1 MIKFE
6 VDNAVMKDITDPDFE
21 DNEESNFGIALKSI
35 YNSINK
41 EK

>member
-1 MIKFE
+1 MR
-6 VDNAVMKDITDPDFE
+6 DITDPDFE